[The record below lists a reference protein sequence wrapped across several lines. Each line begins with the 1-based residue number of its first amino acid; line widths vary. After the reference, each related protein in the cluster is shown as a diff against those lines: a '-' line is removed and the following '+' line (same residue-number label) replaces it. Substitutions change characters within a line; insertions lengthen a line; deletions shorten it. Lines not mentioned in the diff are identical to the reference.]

1 MLNTT
6 LCYLERGDCYLMLHR
21 IKKSNDLNH
30 DKWIGVGGKCE
41 EGESPEEC
49 LIREVREETGIDLNS
64 YRYRGIITFVSDRWP
79 GEYMHLFTAPVPDDF
94 QAISR
99 DKQNQPDDSKNG
111 RSSPDDAQSGQNL
124 PDCSEGVL
132 EWIPKRDLLSLPIWA
147 GDVIFLNL
155 LEQDAPFFSLKF
167 VYHGENLVYA
177 ALNGQ
182 PLDGYGE

>member
-64 YRYRGIITFVSDRWP
+64 YRYRGLVTFVSDRWP

-94 QAISR
+94 PGISQEISQDR
-99 DKQNQPDDSKNG
+99 
-111 RSSPDDAQSGQNL
+111 QNL